1 MEHGEAPGV
10 ASLKEGQP
18 LFLACSAH
26 GVIGRN
32 CGAPH
37 RGRPSF
43 VTRTHTL
50 AQFGYFLIRI
60 LLDLD
65 RRRSDFRMLLRP
77 IFEITICDL
86 KREFF
91 LICSEILGS

>member
-1 MEHGEAPGV
+1 MP
-10 ASLKEGQP
+10 SLNP
-18 LFLACSAH
+18 AH
-26 GVIGRN
+26 
-32 CGAPH
+32 
-37 RGRPSF
+37 
-43 VTRTHTL
+43 TRLCDETL

-65 RRRSDFRMLLRP
+65 RRRSDSRMLLRP